1 MIPPLH
7 LIILVNSL
15 TQMEG
20 LKGKIKYS
28 EDSQTLSVSLLV
40 YFQSRSL
47 DILSSGHLAIF
58 GIFQM
63 VPSIA
68 RWKRMHNIQ
77 SQVVS
82 YEHNFDADF

>member
-58 GIFQM
+58 WHLSNG
-63 VPSIA
+63 SINSSLETHA
-68 RWKRMHNIQ
+68 Q
-77 SQVVS
+77 YSVS
-82 YEHNFDADF
+82 GSEL